1 MRALP
6 AMLFEVLPVI
16 CPLLAHLLG
25 FPAVCLRILHNVPRH
40 DIHLLLHNFH
50 EKNLFECAAVTRH
63 GHDERPWVS
72 DVNRNAL
79 NPLGAVEK
87 PVTKKTWAYP
97 NFPLSISIDFKRI
110 KRKS

>member
-6 AMLFEVLPVI
+6 EILFEVLPFI
-16 CPLLAHLLG
+16 CPLLSHLIV
-25 FPAVCLRILHNVPRH
+25 FPAVCLRILHNVPIH
-40 DIHLLLHNFH
+40 DIHLLLHDLH
-50 EKNLFECAAVTRH
+50 EKNLFERAAVTRH
-63 GHDERPWVS
+63 GHDERPWVN

-87 PVTKKTWAYP
+87 PVTKKTLAYT

-110 KRKS
+110 KR